1 MFPDRTDLP
10 ISRILQA
17 LRDHKEG
24 SFQGRADLQNAPAS
38 SDGSA
43 GSVQPA
49 ADAHFRLTTVKTKYP
64 ETDQVLP
71 LPCPMRGR
79 VPTIAQVLPH
89 FGAHGRPSPI
99 LGSACLGYRR
109 RAFSGCFFYAISFY
123 IWCVSNLFT
132 LYLDFLH
139 FLWVVSPHFHKEIT
153 YEYE

>member
-17 LRDHKEG
+17 LRDHREG
-24 SFQGRADLQNAPAS
+24 SFLGRADLQDAPAS

-49 ADAHFRLTTVKTKYP
+49 ADAHFRLKTVKTKYP

-89 FGAHGRPSPI
+89 FGAYGRPSPI

-109 RAFSGCFFYAISFY
+109 RAFSGCFFMPSLPIYGVRTTYSHHILTFR
-123 IWCVSNLFT
+123 
-132 LYLDFLH
+132 FLMGRKPA
-139 FLWVVSPHFHKEIT
+139 FP
-153 YEYE
+153 

>member
-24 SFQGRADLQNAPAS
+24 SLLGRADLQDAPAS

-49 ADAHFRLTTVKTKYP
+49 AGTHFRLTTVKN
-64 ETDQVLP
+64 QISGN
-71 LPCPMRGR
+71 RSGSS
-79 VPTIAQVLPH
+79 ASLPH
-89 FGAHGRPSPI
+89 ARPGPDDSTGSPA
-99 LGSACLGYRR
+99 LRCTWTAVTD
-109 RAFSGCFFYAISFY
+109 SGLRLPRVQAESLLRVFFYAISFY

-132 LYLDFLH
+132 SYLDFLN
-139 FLWVVSPHFHKEIT
+139 FLWAVSPISIRR
-153 YEYE
+153 